1 MPRQNSAA
9 TAPRSGGA
17 VQVGV
22 SPWPPPPR
30 RPPGA
35 SAMSSA
41 RVVLGARC
49 SPDARACRVSRTRAR
64 PVLARRASGSSHPPS
79 SISSAPARR
88 VVVVCKEVAAQTAA
102 GLFSVSNL
110 LQGRV
115 DVWCRCVV
123 AGLYLSD
130 DVRAD
135 TAVSLVLVPP
145 EETGAG
151 LDRPSGG
158 CRVVTVAGDAVEG
171 LAPAEARV
179 AILLRARSNTP
190 LSSDFQSSD
199 APGRGR
205 ERGRAGTGTRTGTGT
220 GTGTRT
226 GTGNGDSVGTTE
238 RNAARRREG
247 WLAKQPG
254 SRGPVPGFEV
264 RDHPSLSAA
273 LRAILP
279 RRTYLLDIDG
289 APMRTALAAEV
300 GDDDDGVGIV
310 AGDNAGLGRGARR
323 ADGVGRDTRGVG
335 SQDAPRESLRG
346 ARARGRGRARGGERA
361 RVVDERR
368 RRRFTCH
375 TGTNAAAD
383 WRETRRRTSIIST
396 SAENAAESRLASPRR
411 PAQTA
416 SRAFGRRA
424 SGFRARLTRASSVRP
439 WSLRGC
445 RAMSPERSPHFGSG
459 GDAELAGASTPG
471 PPTTMPPRGRRPP
484 PRAPPPSHPRE
495 RSAARLSGRGRR
507 SPRPSSPSPRLASRS
522 AVSPTCRRR
531 C

>member
-1 MPRQNSAA
+1 MASREDAKKRAGWTRVSRGQQLRGRVC
-9 TAPRSGGA
+9 RSGRIRRSATCHVKIPQRPLPGRA
-17 VQVGV
+17 ER
-22 SPWPPPPR
+22 SKSAFPPWPPPPR

-179 AILLRARSNTP
+179 AILLQRALQHAS
-190 LSSDFQSSD
+190 L
-199 APGRGR
+199 
-205 ERGRAGTGTRTGTGT
+205 ERLPELGRAGTGTRTGTRRDGDE
-220 GTGTRT
+220 
-226 GTGNGDSVGTTE
+226 NGDGDGDGDEDGDGERGLRRNKSE
-238 RNAARRREG
+238 RNAARAARDGSRNNRG
-247 WLAKQPG
+247 AVDPCPG
-254 SRGPVPGFEV
+254 SK
-264 RDHPSLSAA
+264 SATI
-273 LRAILP
+273 RVSP
-279 RRTYLLDIDG
+279 RRYERSSRG
-289 APMRTALAAEV
+289 GRTCWTST
-300 GDDDDGVGIV
+300 
-310 AGDNAGLGRGARR
+310 ARR
-323 ADGVGRDTRGVG
+323 ANG
-335 SQDAPRESLRG
+335 
-346 ARARGRGRARGGERA
+346 ARGGGW
-361 RVVDERR
+361 RR
-368 RRRFTCH
+368 RRR
-375 TGTNAAAD
+375 
-383 WRETRRRTSIIST
+383 RRD
-396 SAENAAESRLASPRR
+396 RR
-411 PAQTA
+411 GRQ
-416 SRAFGRRA
+416 RRA
-424 SGFRARLTRASSVRP
+424 RT
-439 WSLRGC
+439 
-445 RAMSPERSPHFGSG
+445 GS
-459 GDAELAGASTPG
+459 A
-471 PPTTMPPRGRRPP
+471 PR
-484 PRAPPPSHPRE
+484 
-495 RSAARLSGRGRR
+495 
-507 SPRPSSPSPRLASRS
+507 
-522 AVSPTCRRR
+522 
-531 C
+531 

>member
-1 MPRQNSAA
+1 
-9 TAPRSGGA
+9 
-17 VQVGV
+17 
-22 SPWPPPPR
+22 
-30 RPPGA
+30 
-35 SAMSSA
+35 MSSA

-145 EETGAG
+145 EETRAG
-151 LDRPSGG
+151 LDPSGG

-179 AILLRARSNTP
+179 AILLQRALQHAS
-190 LSSDFQSSD
+190 L
-199 APGRGR
+199 
-205 ERGRAGTGTRTGTGT
+205 ERLPELGRAGTGTRTGTRRDGDE
-220 GTGTRT
+220 
-226 GTGNGDSVGTTE
+226 NGDGDGDGDEDGDGDGERGLRRNKSE

-289 APMRTALAAEV
+289 APMRTALAAEF
-300 GDDDDGVGIV
+300 GDDDDDGVGIV
-310 AGDNAGLGRGARR
+310 AGDNAGLGRGER
-323 ADGVGRDTRGVG
+323 AALMELGATPVGLGPKMLLASHCVVLAHAAVDE
-335 SQDAPRESLRG
+335 REG
-346 ARARGRGRARGGERA
+346 ARGRE
-361 RVVDERR
+361 
-368 RRRFTCH
+368 
-375 TGTNAAAD
+375 
-383 WRETRRRTSIIST
+383 
-396 SAENAAESRLASPRR
+396 
-411 PAQTA
+411 
-416 SRAFGRRA
+416 
-424 SGFRARLTRASSVRP
+424 
-439 WSLRGC
+439 
-445 RAMSPERSPHFGSG
+445 
-459 GDAELAGASTPG
+459 
-471 PPTTMPPRGRRPP
+471 
-484 PRAPPPSHPRE
+484 
-495 RSAARLSGRGRR
+495 
-507 SPRPSSPSPRLASRS
+507 
-522 AVSPTCRRR
+522 
-531 C
+531 

>member
-1 MPRQNSAA
+1 
-9 TAPRSGGA
+9 
-17 VQVGV
+17 
-22 SPWPPPPR
+22 
-30 RPPGA
+30 
-35 SAMSSA
+35 MSSA

-145 EETGAG
+145 EETRAG
-151 LDRPSGG
+151 LDPSGG

-179 AILLRARSNTP
+179 AILLQRALQHAS
-190 LSSDFQSSD
+190 L
-199 APGRGR
+199 
-205 ERGRAGTGTRTGTGT
+205 ERLPELGRAGTGTRTGTRRDGDE
-220 GTGTRT
+220 
-226 GTGNGDSVGTTE
+226 NGDGDGDGDEDGDGDGERGLRRNKSE

-310 AGDNAGLGRGARR
+310 AGDNAGLGRGER
-323 ADGVGRDTRGVG
+323 AALMELGATPVGLGPKMLLASHCVVLAHAAVDE
-335 SQDAPRESLRG
+335 REG
-346 ARARGRGRARGGERA
+346 ARGRE
-361 RVVDERR
+361 
-368 RRRFTCH
+368 
-375 TGTNAAAD
+375 
-383 WRETRRRTSIIST
+383 
-396 SAENAAESRLASPRR
+396 
-411 PAQTA
+411 
-416 SRAFGRRA
+416 
-424 SGFRARLTRASSVRP
+424 
-439 WSLRGC
+439 
-445 RAMSPERSPHFGSG
+445 
-459 GDAELAGASTPG
+459 
-471 PPTTMPPRGRRPP
+471 
-484 PRAPPPSHPRE
+484 
-495 RSAARLSGRGRR
+495 
-507 SPRPSSPSPRLASRS
+507 
-522 AVSPTCRRR
+522 
-531 C
+531 